1 VNWFRKNSE
10 GKFIWPGFG
19 ENARVI
25 DWIVRS
31 LQGKSKASASA
42 LGYHPGEGELNIEGL
57 SLRAT
62 EMRELFEV
70 DADSWLDEVARVEEF
85 LAGFKERL
93 PEEMRMQTANLR
105 SRLETADA

>member
-1 VNWFRKNSE
+1 
-10 GKFIWPGFG
+10 
-19 ENARVI
+19 
-25 DWIVRS
+25 
-31 LQGKSKASASA
+31 
-42 LGYHPGEGELNIEGL
+42 
-57 SLRAT
+57 
-62 EMRELFEV
+62 MRELFEV